1 MIRIVYEDCIKNRK
15 LNKEYERIFSTDA
28 DRIDMRDFTLVA
40 THHYLLNRSRKLTS
54 TGYKPFNWKQTRE
67 LMDRLGLDLDSP
79 W

>member
-40 THHYLLNRSRKLTS
+40 THNYLLKKSRKLTVS
-54 TGYKPFNWKQTRE
+54 GYKPFSWKETRE